1 MRWDLTS
8 GLMLKTKVR
17 LLTVCVMP
25 TLAVRYVFPPSPNSQ
40 IHFLYFWKQAHL
52 NIHCDNVER
61 SESGM
66 YFFAYDFSQA
76 TVCKLLH
83 KVPWYS
89 LTAPEA
95 QFLIDPVSTITA
107 IGQKM
112 RELWNEWF
120 GACVF
125 WPGTGESV

>member
-1 MRWDLTS
+1 M
-8 GLMLKTKVR
+8 GLANSISDISLKAVIR
-17 LLTVCVMP
+17 QVHQDMCV
-25 TLAVRYVFPPSPNSQ
+25 YE
-40 IHFLYFWKQAHL
+40 

-95 QFLIDPVSTITA
+95 IS
-107 IGQKM
+107 
-112 RELWNEWF
+112 
-120 GACVF
+120 
-125 WPGTGESV
+125 